1 MTDEVEILCRKA
13 CNGEHAAAS
22 DLVRMFYAR
31 IFAYLRRFCGNDDD
45 AADLTQKTFG
55 KAWSSLNLFQHR
67 SSFSTW
73 LHGIAHHVYVDWRRK
88 PNRNEDR
95 SEAWWEA
102 REAESATPFEDTA
115 QKDMAHQLYY
125 WVDQL
130 EEEQRQAVHLHYYQG
145 LSLNETA
152 EVLGIA
158 TSTLK
163 YRLKGAL
170 EFLRSK
176 TAEPI
181 RH

>member
-13 CNGEHAAAS
+13 CNGDHAAAS
-22 DLVRMFYAR
+22 TLVSMFYAR
-31 IFAYLRRFCGNDDD
+31 IFAYFRRLCGNEEDS
-45 AADLTQKTFG
+45 ADLTQKTFS
-55 KAWSSLNLFQHR
+55 KAWTSLDSYRGR

-73 LHGIAHHVYVDWRRK
+73 LHGIAHHVHVDWRRK
-88 PNRNEDR
+88 PDRNDHQT
-95 SEAWWEA
+95 EAWWEA
-102 REAESATPFEDTA
+102 RAAESATPFEDAA
-115 QKDMAHQLYY
+115 QKETAHQLYY

-130 EEEQRQAVHLHYYQG
+130 DQEQKQAVHLHYYQG
-145 LSLNETA
+145 LSLSETA
-152 EVLGIA
+152 QVLGIA